1 MQMLGNGHLLSGAGV
16 ICSKRGDLVL
26 SRGLQVNQEDSS
38 PVCSLILFSC
48 RGEAIPRDQKVYLEV
63 QACFFPQKRQEHFP
77 PKRQEQGM
85 GHLSKVKNR
94 KDQGVSGKPG
104 EEIGVKGM
112 VGDRERQNDS
122 VRGMGA
128 LGEWGGAGL
137 DWSAAICEVYR

>member
-1 MQMLGNGHLLSGAGV
+1 MFFSP
-16 ICSKRGDLVL
+16 KRDR
-26 SRGLQVNQEDSS
+26 S
-38 PVCSLILFSC
+38 I
-48 RGEAIPRDQKVYLEV
+48 
-63 QACFFPQKRQEHFP
+63 FPS
-77 PKRQEQGM
+77 KRQEQGM

-94 KDQGVSGKPG
+94 KNQGVSGKPG

-128 LGEWGGAGL
+128 LGERGGGAGL